1 MSAVQDNPFDRNL
14 DAFLGTRTP
23 DRKGASGATRTLV
36 LVGNLPV
43 LSGLWLSQYADREA
57 RERGA
62 VCMLRVDSDAV
73 QLELFVA
80 NGRRPSIRPQATL
93 AEALRSVAPSVSAWL
108 VAPRTSDAVAVPADA
123 NEIVVLTGADDPA
136 VIAAYTLVKRCVES
150 IESRGDARSRPR
162 ISVTVLGASDDE
174 SALVEQRLDK
184 TTRAFL
190 DVDLPVRGGLQRVK
204 PIESAFR
211 GTFDAHS
218 PLVEDV
224 FAMIRAA
231 EAAASAEVPM
241 SNDSSSRGDRGERFA
256 PRRERL
262 APRSTLI
269 EPGPIPFMRSAAI
282 PPMPASPARAPAVV
296 APGPVAAAEPA
307 PAPPPA
313 PAPAPVPAARATA
326 VPGALP
332 PEPLAPARARIIK
345 GELPAQLVPELAGLE
360 PISLRAP
367 RDNHIEL
374 AIDGEGR
381 LHVVGRATEAAAI
394 LRVRGWARDHAEILA
409 LADNRISRADPMI
422 DLVVPDL
429 REARSIDGV
438 TVHVLTLVE
447 VAGRRAY
454 VAQVAPA

>member
-1 MSAVQDNPFDRNL
+1 
-14 DAFLGTRTP
+14 
-23 DRKGASGATRTLV
+23 
-36 LVGNLPV
+36 
-43 LSGLWLSQYADREA
+43 
-57 RERGA
+57 
-62 VCMLRVDSDAV
+62 
-73 QLELFVA
+73 
-80 NGRRPSIRPQATL
+80 
-93 AEALRSVAPSVSAWL
+93 
-108 VAPRTSDAVAVPADA
+108 
-123 NEIVVLTGADDPA
+123 
-136 VIAAYTLVKRCVES
+136 
-150 IESRGDARSRPR
+150 
-162 ISVTVLGASDDE
+162 
-174 SALVEQRLDK
+174 
-184 TTRAFL
+184 
-190 DVDLPVRGGLQRVK
+190 
-204 PIESAFR
+204 
-211 GTFDAHS
+211 
-218 PLVEDV
+218 
-224 FAMIRAA
+224 
-231 EAAASAEVPM
+231 M

-262 APRSTLI
+262 APRRTLI
-269 EPGPIPFMRSAAI
+269 EPGPIPFTRSAAI

-296 APGPVAAAEPA
+296 APAPVAAAEPA
-307 PAPPPA
+307 PAPA

-360 PISLRAP
+360 PIALRAP

>member
-1 MSAVQDNPFDRNL
+1 GVGWAL
-14 DAFLGTRTP
+14 TRAAA
-23 DRKGASGATRTLV
+23 G
-36 LVGNLPV
+36 
-43 LSGLWLSQYADREA
+43 
-57 RERGA
+57 
-62 VCMLRVDSDAV
+62 
-73 QLELFVA
+73 
-80 NGRRPSIRPQATL
+80 
-93 AEALRSVAPSVSAWL
+93 APS
-108 VAPRTSDAVAVPADA
+108 
-123 NEIVVLTGADDPA
+123 
-136 VIAAYTLVKRCVES
+136 
-150 IESRGDARSRPR
+150 
-162 ISVTVLGASDDE
+162 
-174 SALVEQRLDK
+174 
-184 TTRAFL
+184 
-190 DVDLPVRGGLQRVK
+190 
-204 PIESAFR
+204 
-211 GTFDAHS
+211 
-218 PLVEDV
+218 
-224 FAMIRAA
+224 A
-231 EAAASAEVPM
+231 EGPM

-262 APRSTLI
+262 APRRTLI
-269 EPGPIPFMRSAAI
+269 EPGPIPFTRSAAI

-296 APGPVAAAEPA
+296 APAPVAAAEPA
-307 PAPPPA
+307 PAPA
-313 PAPAPVPAARATA
+313 PAPAPVP
-326 VPGALP
+326 PS
-332 PEPLAPARARIIK
+332 RARIIK

-360 PISLRAP
+360 PIALRAP

>member
-23 DRKGASGATRTLV
+23 ERKGAVGAARALV

-73 QLELFVA
+73 QLELFIA
-80 NGRRPSIRPQATL
+80 NGRRPSVRPQATL
-93 AEALRSVAPSVSAWL
+93 AEALRSVAPAVSAWL
-108 VAPRTSDAVAVPADA
+108 VVPRASDPVAVPVDA

-150 IESRGDARSRPR
+150 IESRGDLRSRPR

-174 SALVEQRLDK
+174 SALVEHKLDK

-211 GTFDAHS
+211 GTFDAHA

-231 EAAASAEVPM
+231 EAAASNEVPM
-241 SNDSSSRGDRGERFA
+241 SNDSTSRERGDRGERFA

-262 APRSTLI
+262 APRRTLI
-269 EPGPIPFMRSAAI
+269 EPGPIPFNRAGAI
-282 PPMPASPARAPAVV
+282 PPMPASPVRTAAV
-296 APGPVAAAEPA
+296 AA
-307 PAPPPA
+307 PAPDATEIKPEPTPIAAA
-313 PAPAPVPAARATA
+313 PAPAARVA
-326 VPGALP
+326 PLHGALP

-360 PISLRAP
+360 PIALRAP

-409 LADNRISRADPMI
+409 LADTRISRADPMI